1 MSEVIVRWL
10 DSSGVVRSGGEESLQ
25 PENAAWAWIDVCD
38 PDAEILRTLTELFEM
53 HPLITE
59 DVLHNKRRAKLDIYL
74 NGTFLV
80 WLTPMHRQ
88 SETITAHE
96 LDVFMSDKT
105 LITFHN
111 GADVAV
117 DTVARDTK
125 QALARGPEWLLHGLL
140 DLLVDSSL
148 PLVDAMGEELSVLED
163 SMLVELKENDVKR
176 LHEIRRQLVRMH
188 RLIAPERD
196 VLRGLGRENGTN
208 DEEVYRYFQDIG
220 DHMSTLLDSIETYQ
234 DVGASVMDVYLSV
247 QNNRMN
253 LVMKQLAIVA
263 TLFMPLTFISGMYG
277 MNVTRSMWP
286 PVDAWWSFPLVVGVM
301 AVIAIGM
308 SVYFKKKKWM

>member
-1 MSEVIVRWL
+1 MSEVVVRWL
-10 DSSGVVRSGGEESLQ
+10 DGSGVVRSGGEENLQ
-25 PENAAWAWIDVCD
+25 PENAAWAWIDVKD
-38 PDAEILRTLTELFEM
+38 PDVETLSTLTELFEM
-53 HPLITE
+53 HPLIA
-59 DVLHNKRRAKLDIYL
+59 DDILHNKRRAKLDIYL
-74 NGTFLV
+74 NGSFLV
-80 WLTPMHRQ
+80 WLIPTHRQ
-88 SETITAHE
+88 GENISTHE
-96 LDVFMSDKT
+96 LDVFMSDTT

-111 GADVAV
+111 GPDTAV
-117 DTVARDTK
+117 SAVARDAR
-125 QALARGPEWLLHGLL
+125 QALSRGPEWLLHGLL

-148 PLVDAMGEELSVLED
+148 PLVDGMGEELSVLED

-196 VLRGLGRENGTN
+196 VIRGLGRERGAK
-208 DEEVYRYFQDIG
+208 DEEIYRYFQDIG

-253 LVMKQLAIVA
+253 LVMKQLTIVA

-277 MNVTRSMWP
+277 MNVTRGMWP

-301 AVIAIGM
+301 AAIAIGM